1 MEPGIIM
8 TLIICGTILAVVI
21 IGILFSM
28 WIITKGI
35 QVAKDNK

>member
-1 MEPGIIM
+1 METGIVI
-8 TLIICGTILAVVI
+8 TLIICGTIVAVVI
-21 IGILFSM
+21 IGILFAM

>member
-1 MEPGIIM
+1 M
-8 TLIICGTILAVVI
+8 TLIICGTILAVVL
-21 IGILFSM
+21 IGILFTM